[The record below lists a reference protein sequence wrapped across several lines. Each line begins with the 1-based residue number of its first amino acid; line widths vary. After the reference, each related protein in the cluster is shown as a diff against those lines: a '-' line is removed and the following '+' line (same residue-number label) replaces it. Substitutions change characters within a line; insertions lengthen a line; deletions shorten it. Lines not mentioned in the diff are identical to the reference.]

1 METRRT
7 DPTSPTTTETEVIEM
22 KAITHERYGG
32 PEVLHLE
39 EVERPKPKPDEVLIR
54 VVATTVNRSDCGF
67 RSAEPFIA
75 RYFTGLLRPKCR
87 ILGSEM
93 AGVVEEVGEG
103 VTEFAVGD
111 RVFGVNSGR
120 FGAHAEY
127 MCMRAS
133 SPLATMPEGTTFDEA
148 ASLCDGAII
157 ALTALRHSNL
167 KAGQPILV
175 YGASGSIGTAAIQL
189 AKHYGAHVTA
199 VCGTPNVG
207 LARSLGADE
216 VVDYLNEDFT
226 KNGEVYDVIFDAVGK
241 HSFRRCRRSLAH
253 GGTFVETDLGF
264 MWHVPLLALATRF
277 IGSKRVTLPVP
288 KYTKADV
295 LLIKQ
300 LIETGE
306 YRAVIDRR
314 YPLDDLV
321 DATKYVETGQ
331 KVGNVVITVGEA

>member
-1 METRRT
+1 
-7 DPTSPTTTETEVIEM
+7 M

-32 PEVLHLE
+32 PEVLHLQ
-39 EVERPKPKPDEVLIR
+39 EVERPKPNADEVLIR

-67 RSAEPFIA
+67 RSADPFIA

-87 ILGSEM
+87 ILGSEL
-93 AGVVEEVGEG
+93 AGVVEEVGSD
-103 VTEFAVGD
+103 VTEFAIGD

-120 FGAHAEY
+120 FGAHAEF

-133 SPLATMPEGTTFDEA
+133 GPLATMPEGISFDEA

-157 ALTALRHSNL
+157 ALTALRHSKL
-167 KAGQPILV
+167 QSGQRILI
-175 YGASGSIGTAAIQL
+175 YGARDRSALLRSSWPSTSERTSPRCAAHNL
-189 AKHYGAHVTA
+189 SLPAPRRRRGGRLPERGFHDK
-199 VCGTPNVG
+199 
-207 LARSLGADE
+207 RSDLRRH
-216 VVDYLNEDFT
+216 LRRR
-226 KNGEVYDVIFDAVGK
+226 GK
-241 HSFRRCRRSLAH
+241 HSYRRCRRSLAK

-288 KYTKADV
+288 EYTKPDV
-295 LLIKQ
+295 LLIKE
-300 LIETGE
+300 LIETGR

-314 YPLDDLV
+314 YPLDELV

-331 KVGNVVITVGEA
+331 KVGNVVITVGEER